1 MAALPVWAQSLGC
14 PKNRVDTER
23 LLGSLGVETRLTP
36 HMGRAALVFIN
47 TCAFIEPAA
56 RESIR
61 AIIDAVEKLDKL
73 KKKPL
78 LAVAG
83 CLPGRYGFAELKKEF
98 PRVDLW
104 LAPNN
109 QAEWPTLLAAKL
121 RLNHPGQ
128 GRLLS
133 TGPAYAWLKIADG
146 CDHHCSFC
154 AIPSI
159 KGPAVSEPRAK
170 ILAEAAELTAKGVKE
185 LDIVAQDVLAWGRDR
200 HSLNQS
206 TETLADL
213 LAELAALPD
222 LAWLRLFYLYPAA
235 ITPEFLETMARI
247 GPPLLPY
254 LDLPF
259 QHSEKNLLRSMGRPF
274 GVEPEKT
281 VALIRSILPQA
292 ALRATF
298 IVGYPGETER
308 DFDRLCEFV
317 ERTRFHNLGVFTFHA
332 EEGTKAASLPLR
344 APAEIALERRERL
357 MALQAGISRDILAAY
372 VGSRMDVLVDASRCD
387 EWPGLYAGRVW
398 FQGPEVDGVTYV
410 SGPGVETGALLAAE
424 IVDSQVYDLSAIS

>member
-1 MAALPVWAQSLGC
+1 MAALKVWAQSLGC

-23 LLGSLGVETRLTP
+23 LLGSLGREVTVTP

-61 AIIDAVEKLDKL
+61 AIIAAVEKLDNL

-78 LAVAG
+78 LVVAG
-83 CLPGRYGFAELKKEF
+83 CLPGRYGFEELEKEF

-104 LAPNN
+104 LTPQRQVKWPALI
-109 QAEWPTLLAAKL
+109 AEKL
-121 RLNHPGQ
+121 CLGNPAQ

-133 TGPAYAWLKIADG
+133 TDPAYAWLKIAEG
-146 CDHHCSFC
+146 CDHRCSFC
-154 AIPSI
+154 AIPAI
-159 KGPAVSEPRAK
+159 KGPAVSEPLAK
-170 ILAEAAELTAKGVKE
+170 ILAEAADLTAKGVKE
-185 LDIVAQDVLAWGRDR
+185 LNIVAQDVLAWGRDKCGPNPL
-200 HSLNQS
+200 SGKIV
-206 TETLADL
+206 EL
-213 LAELAALPD
+213 LAELAALPGV
-222 LAWLRLFYLYPAA
+222 AWLRLFYLYPAA
-235 ITPEFLETMARI
+235 LTSDFLEAMAKI
-247 GPPLLPY
+247 GKPLLPY

-259 QHSEKNLLRSMGRPF
+259 QHSAKALLRSMGRPF

-298 IVGYPGETER
+298 IVGYPGETEK
-308 DFDRLCEFV
+308 DFEGLCEFV
-317 ERTRFHNLGVFTFHA
+317 EKTHFHNLGVFTFHA
-332 EEGTKAASLPLR
+332 EEGTKAATLPSQV
-344 APAEIALERRERL
+344 PPEIAEERRDRL

-372 VGSRMDVLVDASRCD
+372 VGHHMEVLVDASRCG

-410 SGPGVETGALLAAE
+410 SGPGVKQGAMLEAE
-424 IVDSQVYDLSAIS
+424 IVDSQVYDLSAIV